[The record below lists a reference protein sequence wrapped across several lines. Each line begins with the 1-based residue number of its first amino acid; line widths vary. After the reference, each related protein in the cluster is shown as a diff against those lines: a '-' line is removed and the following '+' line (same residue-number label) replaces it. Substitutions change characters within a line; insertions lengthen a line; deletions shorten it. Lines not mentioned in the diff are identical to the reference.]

1 MISLFYKDA
10 LGQQNCLSLSI
21 APLLSATEWNV
32 ALNPP
37 WRLFSTMKPV
47 CPAGKTSRNPSCPQA
62 PLITSKSD
70 AFSNF
75 TDNSV
80 ATVKTPRQNHHTEQE
95 QEVSVPKLEHHM
107 FLKGSFW

>member
-1 MISLFYKDA
+1 
-10 LGQQNCLSLSI
+10 
-21 APLLSATEWNV
+21 
-32 ALNPP
+32 
-37 WRLFSTMKPV
+37 MKPV
-47 CPAGKTSRNPSCPQA
+47 CPAGKTSHNPSCPQA

-107 FLKGSFW
+107 FLKGSF